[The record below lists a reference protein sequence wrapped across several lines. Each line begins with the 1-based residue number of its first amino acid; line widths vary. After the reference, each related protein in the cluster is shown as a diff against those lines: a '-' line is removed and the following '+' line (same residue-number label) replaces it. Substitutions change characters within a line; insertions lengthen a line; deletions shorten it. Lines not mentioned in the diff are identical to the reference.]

1 MTDHESE
8 LDALLILE
16 LLKEK
21 PPKDGLPL
29 FSARQLQDFLEGKPR
44 GNKEKS
50 KSRTDYYDDPEF
62 FPMKTEQR
70 AQQSEKSVPKFLRPC
85 TLSTLLGYRRLLV
98 MLLNRINAEI
108 AADREHIR
116 GPNEEARQKAAEK
129 LEKQSSQTGAANT
142 QKKQSFKHRDQLPPD
157 FVKASIP
164 PLTLRIQKKKTKT
177 NINTDPDNTINDTSA
192 TAVSSSKTAPSTGLA
207 GFKGG
212 RGRGKNILPEDVPET
227 SDESGER
234 TRAAFRIRSRWR

>member
-1 MTDHESE
+1 MTDHEFE

-50 KSRTDYYDDPEF
+50 KSRADYYDDPEF
-62 FPMKTEQR
+62 FSTKTEQK
-70 AQQSEKSVPKFLRPC
+70 AQQSEKSVSKFLRPY

-108 AADREHIR
+108 AAERDHIK
-116 GPNEEARQKAAEK
+116 GLNEDARQKAEEK
-129 LEKQSSQTGAANT
+129 LEKQSSRTGAANT
-142 QKKQSFKHRDQLPPD
+142 QKKQTFKHRDQLPLD
-157 FVKASIP
+157 FVKATIP
-164 PLTLRIQKKKTKT
+164 PLALRIQKKKKT
-177 NINTDPDNTINDTSA
+177 NINTDPVTTVNDASA
-192 TAVSSSKTAPSTGLA
+192 TAVSSSTTALSTGLEVSKVA
-207 GFKGG
+207 
-212 RGRGKNILPEDVPET
+212 
-227 SDESGER
+227 
-234 TRAAFRIRSRWR
+234 